1 MWITKITCCNGTFWR
16 RECQPTPVFLPGEF
30 HGQRILAGY
39 GPWGSQRVGHD
50 WAHTHTHTHTLL
62 LLLYVSLPN
71 TKDKAMLLL
80 VDKNNSLLTN
90 SSFFHDLITTKVE
103 NRVYSGSSGS
113 ISSVQLLSNVR
124 FRQYIVKLLITRSED
139 TYAIMY
145 FQQLI
150 YFFTFYF
157 LLFIYFDFGCAGSC
171 LQHVDLYLARHRA
184 SRHVGS

>member
-1 MWITKITCCNGTFWR
+1 MATHSSVLAWEISWAEELGRLWSMGVTKSRTWLST
-16 RECQPTPVFLPGEF
+16 
-30 HGQRILAGY
+30 
-39 GPWGSQRVGHD
+39 
-50 WAHTHTHTHTLL
+50 HTHTHTHTLL

-113 ISSVQLLSNVR
+113 ISSVQLLSNVQ

>member
-1 MWITKITCCNGTFWR
+1 MATHSSVLAWKISCAEELSR
-16 RECQPTPVFLPGEF
+16 LQSM
-30 HGQRILAGY
+30 
-39 GPWGSQRVGHD
+39 GSQRVGHV

-62 LLLYVSLPN
+62 LLLHVTIPN

-80 VDKNNSLLTN
+80 IDTNNSLLTN

-113 ISSVQLLSNVR
+113 ISSVQSLSNVW

-150 YFFTFYF
+150 YF
-157 LLFIYFDFGCAGSC
+157 LLFPSYYFFIFILAV
-171 LQHVDLYLARHRA
+171 LDLACSMWTYI
-184 SRHVGS
+184 